1 MRAFAFTLSL
11 LCALPLHAETKD
23 QLDILRARS
32 NEQERQI
39 RTLENEI
46 ESLYGQLALERR
58 RSKVTIPSSSSA
70 VRSGAAKTKSYVV
83 TTGDTL
89 SSIAREHRCSVVS
102 LMRANS
108 IEDPTRLRAGQQISL
123 PSDSITPSSTHFFKK
138 TPPKAVPVAE
148 EETKIPSTVSS
159 DRADPTQH
167 GVKNYKVQRG
177 DTLYGI
183 ARRHGLSM
191 DSLRALNPDIEDRIL
206 VGQHIA
212 LGQRAGRKPQE
223 NTPQSTPVTLKKST
237 SSPKTITY
245 KPVQT
250 NPQTTKKLPAMNKTK
265 IVERAKAPTKPDVSS
280 VDLRSGK
287 TKPMMAPKRISSVFV
302 SEEVTFGDFA
312 RRHGTT
318 PEQLNALNGW
328 DFRGSL
334 LLAKGSEI
342 YVPGS

>member
-1 MRAFAFTLSL
+1 MRASAFTLSL
-11 LCALPLHAETKD
+11 LCALPLHAETTD

-39 RTLENEI
+39 RTLESEI
-46 ESLYGQLALERR
+46 ETLHGQLALERR

-70 VRSGAAKTKSYVV
+70 ASSGAIKAKNYVV

-89 SSIAREHRCSVVS
+89 SSIAREHRSSVVS
-102 LMRANS
+102 LMRANN
-108 IEDPTRLRAGQQISL
+108 IEDPTRLRAGQQIAL

-138 TPPKAVPVAE
+138 APPKAIPVAE
-148 EETKIPSTVSS
+148 EETKISS
-159 DRADPTQH
+159 AAHSERANPTKH

-212 LGQRAGRKPQE
+212 LGKKSSRKPQE
-223 NTPQSTPVTLKKST
+223 STPPSTPVKVKKST
-237 SSPKTITY
+237 PSPKTITY

-250 NPQTTKKLPAMNKTK
+250 NPRTAKKLPTKNKTK

-287 TKPMMAPKRISSVFV
+287 TKPIMAPKRISSVFV

-328 DFRGSL
+328 NFRGSL

-342 YVPGS
+342 YVPGT